1 MTNVFF
7 AKVESTHLL
16 MQTYKYINILI
27 FFHIKCNEIISKQF
41 AIYLSD
47 RTLKEKIV
55 PNITK

>member
-16 MQTYKYINILI
+16 MQTYNYINILN

-41 AIYLSD
+41 AIYLSE

>member
-16 MQTYKYINILI
+16 MQTYNYINILI
-27 FFHIKCNEIISKQF
+27 FFHIKCNEIILKQF
-41 AIYLSD
+41 AIYLSE

>member
-16 MQTYKYINILI
+16 MQTYNYINILI
-27 FFHIKCNEIISKQF
+27 FFRIKCNEIISKQF
-41 AIYLSD
+41 AIYLSE

>member
-16 MQTYKYINILI
+16 MQTYNYINILI

-41 AIYLSD
+41 AIYLSE

>member
-16 MQTYKYINILI
+16 MQTYNYINILF

-41 AIYLSD
+41 AIYLSE